1 MYLDRCILQDFQEA
15 PDPKL
20 PPKGNRRVGTAA
32 VEFALVA
39 PIMFLFFLGIFELG
53 RTFMVMELMTEAA
66 RVGCR
71 KGIIEGTSSQQIQDA
86 VTTFL
91 NNSGINSQQ
100 VSISINDS
108 SANTIEAKDT
118 PAYTE
123 ITVVVSVPV
132 SKISWVPN
140 PFFTSGILS
149 GQFTMRRE

>member
-1 MYLDRCILQDFQEA
+1 MYLDRYILQDSQEA
-15 PDPKL
+15 LDPRR
-20 PPKGNRRVGTAA
+20 PPRCNRRVGATA

-53 RTFMVMELMTEAA
+53 RTLMVMELMTEAA

-71 KGIIEGTSSQQIQDA
+71 KGIVEGTSSQQIQDA
-86 VTTFL
+86 VNTFL
-91 NNSGINSQQ
+91 SNSGINSQQ

-123 ITVVVSVPV
+123 VTVVVSVPV

-140 PFFTSGILS
+140 PLYTSGMLS